1 MNPPTDHSIQL
12 FEVIVLLGLS
22 AIGLALFE
30 RIKLPAI
37 AGFLV
42 VGAIAGPGVLGLV
55 PEPDRVRALAE
66 IGVVF
71 LMFEIGLDLPL
82 DRVRRLWRGAL
93 IGGGAQLGITMLIV
107 YGFARGFGIANG
119 EAVILGAIVAMSS
132 TALVLRLLS
141 DQAHVNTPHGQLATS
156 VLVFQD
162 LSIVPLLLLVP
173 LLAGAGS
180 SSAIDVALELG
191 RAAFG
196 LAAVL
201 LIVRFVVPFA
211 LDRMARL
218 RSSDLFS
225 LLALL
230 IVLGSAFLAEQL
242 GLTLA
247 VGAFIA
253 GVAASSSPYAHQ
265 LFSEV
270 VPLRGVV
277 LGIFFTAI
285 GMLFEPRVMIDQA
298 PLVLGI
304 LLAATLVKALVV
316 AVIGSVLLGRGVQV
330 SVLSGIALAQ
340 CGEFSFVLAEVSAR
354 AGLLS
359 VDVHQAVLA
368 ASIISLLA
376 TPFLMRAAPAIA
388 DWTEAKLGENSR
400 LRSESARDATFTDR
414 ANDKERVIVIG
425 YGPAGRTLAN
435 LLRSQNLPYVVV
447 DANATKVSAALAAGE
462 RIVFGDAARPAFLER
477 LDVSTAKLVTV
488 AISDPLATRR
498 IVARVRAVAPDLPI
512 LARARFVHEV
522 DSLEAAGA
530 TTVVAEE
537 YEGSIEVLRQAL
549 THFDFHPTAV
559 RNFAD
564 ALREED
570 YGVIRAAPELQIDP
584 WLVDLLREEE
594 HDWVTVPTSFASDMT
609 LAELNVRARTGV
621 SIVAVDRSGRIDAV
635 PAPSFRPQAGDRLLV
650 LGCPSALTSLEELF
664 AAPYVEASP
673 LTEQIQGA

>member
-1 MNPPTDHSIQL
+1 MDHSIQL

-82 DRVRRLWRGAL
+82 DRVRRLWRSAL
-93 IGGGAQLGITMLIV
+93 LGGGAQLGITMLVV
-107 YGFARGFGIANG
+107 YGTARAFGMANG
-119 EAVILGAIVAMSS
+119 EAIILGALIAMSS

-141 DQAHVNTPHGQLATS
+141 DQGHTNAPHGQLATS

-180 SSAIDVALELG
+180 QSWIDVAWELG
-191 RAAFG
+191 RAAVG
-196 LAAVL
+196 LGAVL
-201 LIVRFVVPFA
+201 LVVRFAVPLA

-253 GVAASSSPYAHQ
+253 GVAASSSPYAQQ
-265 LFSEV
+265 LFSEII
-270 VPLRGVV
+270 PLRGVV

-285 GMLFEPRVMIDQA
+285 GMLFEPMVMIEQA
-298 PLVLGI
+298 PLVLAI
-304 LLAATLVKALVV
+304 LVAATLVKGVIV
-316 AVIGSVLLGRGVQV
+316 ACVGKVLLGRGTQV
-330 SVLSGIALAQ
+330 GVLSGIALAQ

-359 VDVHQAVLA
+359 VSVHQAVLA

-388 DWTEAKLGENSR
+388 DWA
-400 LRSESARDATFTDR
+400 ESMFDGPLSDRVGVLRDATFTDR
-414 ANDKERVIVIG
+414 ANDRERVIVIG
-425 YGPAGRTLAN
+425 YGPAGRTLVS
-435 LLRSQNLPYVVV
+435 LLKSQNLPYVVV
-447 DANATKVSAALAAGE
+447 DANATTVADALAAGE
-462 RIVFGDAARPAFLER
+462 RIVFGDAARPSFLER
-477 LDVSTAKLVTV
+477 LDVETAKLVTV

-498 IVARVRAVAPDLPI
+498 IVARVRAMAPDLPI

-522 DSLEAAGA
+522 DSLEAVGA
-530 TTVVAEE
+530 STVVAEE

-549 THFDFHPTAV
+549 THFDFHPNAI

-584 WLVDLLREEE
+584 WLVELLREEK
-594 HDWVTVPTSFASDMT
+594 HDWVTVPMT
-609 LAELNVRARTGV
+609 FDAGMSLAELDVRARTGV
-621 SIVAVDRSGRIDAV
+621 SIVAVDRAGTIDAV
-635 PAPSFRPQAGDRLLV
+635 PAPSFRPRAGDRLLV
-650 LGCPSALTSLEELF
+650 LGCPSSLTSLEGLF
-664 AAPYVEASP
+664 AEPFAA
-673 LTEQIQGA
+673 G